1 MYPLFKMITLWILW
15 KKFQKQFK
23 FIFVSFILVGAIL
36 FVSEDIYNAI
46 KLIDKTLLV
55 WFVIFKITIILAII
69 FINYYLFKKV
79 KIDEKSYKQ
88 GDKSSDFDNYPDL
101 SKAILKKDKLIS
113 RTDFILQKYMKNN

>member
-1 MYPLFKMITLWILW
+1 MYPLFKTITLWILW

-23 FIFVSFILVGAIL
+23 FIFVSFILVGTIL

-113 RTDFILQKYMKNN
+113 RTDFILQKYKKSN

>member
-1 MYPLFKMITLWILW
+1 MYPLFKTITLWILW

-23 FIFVSFILVGAIL
+23 FIFVSFILVGTIL

-55 WFVIFKITIILAII
+55 WFVIFKMTIILAIV

-79 KIDEKSYKQ
+79 KIDKKSYNQ
-88 GDKSSDFDNYPDL
+88 GDKLAHFDNYPDL

>member
-23 FIFVSFILVGAIL
+23 FIFVSFILVGTIL

-55 WFVIFKITIILAII
+55 WFVIFKMTIILAIV

-79 KIDEKSYKQ
+79 KIDKKSYKQ